1 MVEPCEVQAIDVRM
15 PLLYA
20 GDALGVEV
28 VPRLSQQHVREEAT
42 AHANLPMDS
51 PDRQLD
57 PFVSQRFLPRQHM
70 LVNAVDQCA
79 VEIEDESRFNAV
91 RHGHSIPAHC
101 APKPV

>member
-1 MVEPCEVQAIDVRM
+1 M

-28 VPRLSQQHVREEAT
+28 VPRFPQQHVRKEAT
-42 AHANLPMDS
+42 AHANFPMDS
-51 PDRQLD
+51 PDRQRD
-57 PFVSQRFLPRQHM
+57 PFVIQRFLPCQHV
-70 LVNAVDQCA
+70 LVNAVDQRA
-79 VEIEDESRFNAV
+79 VEIEDECRFNAV